1 MRIVVALENRFVR
14 SRNGNIYSTTV
25 CDYNFWSRY
34 LLVFDEVVVLAR
46 VGDIA
51 QQQMDR
57 PCANGPGVC
66 FFPLSYY
73 IGPWQY
79 LKQRR
84 KIKTIVKEA
93 THQADVF
100 SLRIPGRVSTL
111 LWYELMRQGKPYGV
125 EVVGSS
131 ADVAKT
137 CGCNPLLGFVLGFLG
152 PRNQRRQCKNAVAAS
167 YITREYLQSLYPPSG
182 WNINS
187 SNVDLPDEIIIDRQ
201 QLGVKLASTRE
212 AIHGGRPFRICHVG
226 SMAAKYK
233 GQDVLIEA
241 IWICHNKGINVELML
256 LGDGQYRCYFEK
268 KAAQLGVSEHVHFL
282 GFLQPGGVRE
292 ELDRADMFIFP
303 SFTEGQGKALIEAMS
318 RGLPC
323 IGSNIGGIPEL
334 LEVEDLV
341 PAGNADAIAGKIE
354 EAVRSEERL
363 FDMSKR
369 NLQTA
374 KQYRKT
380 ELSKRRVAYYRKLA
394 ELRKGN

>member
-1 MRIVVALENRFVR
+1 MRIMVALENRLVKT
-14 SRNGNIYSTTV
+14 RNGNIYSTTV

-46 VGDIA
+46 VGDID
-51 QQQMDR
+51 QKELDK
-57 PCANGPGVC
+57 PCANGLGVR
-66 FFPLSYY
+66 FFRLPYY

-84 KIKTIVKEA
+84 KIKTIVEKA
-93 THQADVF
+93 ICQADVF

-131 ADVAKT
+131 ADVAQT
-137 CGCNPLLGFVLGFLG
+137 CGCNALIRFVLGILG
-152 PRNQRRQCKNAVAAS
+152 PRNQRRQCKDAIAAS
-167 YITREYLQSLYPPSG
+167 YITREYLQSLYPPGG
-182 WNINS
+182 WHINC
-187 SNVDLPDEIIIDRQ
+187 SNVDLPDEVIIDGH
-201 QLGVKLASTRE
+201 QLDVKLASTRE

-241 IWICHNKGINVELML
+241 IWICRDKGIDVELML
-256 LGDGQYRCYFEK
+256 LGDGQYRPCFEK
-268 KAAQLGVSEHVHFL
+268 KAAKLGVSEHIHFL
-282 GFLQPGGVRE
+282 GFLQPSGVRE
-292 ELDRADMFIFP
+292 QLDRADMFIFP
-303 SFTEGQGKALIEAMS
+303 SFTEGQGKALIEAMG

-341 PAGNADAIAGKIE
+341 PAGNAEALAEKIGE
-354 EAVRSEERL
+354 TICDENRL
-363 FDMSKR
+363 LNMSKR

-374 KQYRKT
+374 RQYRKA
-380 ELSKRRVAYYRKLA
+380 ELSKRRIAYYKKLV
-394 ELRKGN
+394 ELSRGN